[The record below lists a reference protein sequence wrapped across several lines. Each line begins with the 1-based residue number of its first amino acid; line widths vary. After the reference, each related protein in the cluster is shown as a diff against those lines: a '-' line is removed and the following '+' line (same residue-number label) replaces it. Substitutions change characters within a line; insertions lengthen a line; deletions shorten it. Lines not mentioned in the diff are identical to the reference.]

1 MKTKLASILGLALL
15 VASFTC
21 GSSFVY
27 ADAPEA
33 ASSAMQVL
41 VPDADT
47 NGAEAVDLPRMCNC
61 DEINC
66 TDAQTAEAGQLPSAV
81 SEIEPSTVEPSA
93 VEASTVEESPAPAIQ
108 SADAI
113 IVEVTET
120 VTVVVPGEGAA
131 DSEEPAVT
139 GSIPAATEAA
149 ATEAAAT
156 EPAAVVE
163 AAADASP
170 VPATEA
176 TDAVAV
182 EVVQTVTIAAPG
194 QAAGDETEP
203 AVAESTP
210 QPSAAEPA
218 LTQDAELP

>member
-1 MKTKLASILGLALL
+1 MKTKLAIVLGLAVL

-33 ASSAMQVL
+33 ASSAMQSL
-41 VPDADT
+41 VPDADA
-47 NGAEAVDLPRMCNC
+47 NGAEADKLLRMCNC
-61 DEINC
+61 DGAENNC
-66 TDAQTAEAGQLPSAV
+66 TGDAQTAEAGQPPSAV
-81 SEIEPSTVEPSA
+81 SEIEPSTVEA
-93 VEASTVEESPAPAIQ
+93 SPAPAIQ

-120 VTVVVPGEGAA
+120 VTVVVPGEDAA
-131 DSEEPAVT
+131 DREEPAVT
-139 GSIPAATEAA
+139 GSIPEP
-149 ATEAAAT
+149 AAT

-163 AAADASP
+163 AAAATEASP
-170 VPATEA
+170 APATEA

-194 QAAGDETEP
+194 QTAGDDAEP

-210 QPSAAEPA
+210 EPSATEPA
-218 LTQDAELP
+218 LTEDAKLP

>member
-1 MKTKLASILGLALL
+1 MKTKLASILGLAVL

-41 VPDADT
+41 VPDADA
-47 NGAEAVDLPRMCNC
+47 NGAEVDKLPRMCNC
-61 DEINC
+61 DENNC

-176 TDAVAV
+176 TDAVVV
-182 EVVQTVTIAAPG
+182 EVIQTVTIAAPG
-194 QAAGDETEP
+194 QTADDDAEP

-210 QPSAAEPA
+210 EPSATEPA
-218 LTQDAELP
+218 LTEDAKLP

>member
-1 MKTKLASILGLALL
+1 MKTKLASILGLAVL

-41 VPDADT
+41 VPDADA
-47 NGAEAVDLPRMCNC
+47 NGAEVDKLPRMCNC
-61 DEINC
+61 DENNC
-66 TDAQTAEAGQLPSAV
+66 TDAQTAEAGQSPSAV

-120 VTVVVPGEGAA
+120 VTVVVPGEDAA
-131 DSEEPAVT
+131 DSEEAAVT
-139 GSIPAATEAA
+139 GSIPAPA
-149 ATEAAAT
+149 ATESAAT

-170 VPATEA
+170 APATEA

-182 EVVQTVTIAAPG
+182 EVIQTVTIAAPG
-194 QAAGDETEP
+194 QPAGDDAEP

-210 QPSAAEPA
+210 EPSATEPA
-218 LTQDAELP
+218 LTEDAKLP

>member
-41 VPDADT
+41 VPDADA
-47 NGAEAVDLPRMCNC
+47 NGAEADKLPRMCNC
-61 DEINC
+61 DDNNC
-66 TDAQTAEAGQLPSAV
+66 TDAQTAEAGQSPSAV

-93 VEASTVEESPAPAIQ
+93 VEASTVEESPAPAVQ

>member
-1 MKTKLASILGLALL
+1 MKTKLAIVLGLAVL

-33 ASSAMQVL
+33 ASSAMQSL
-41 VPDADT
+41 VPDADA
-47 NGAEAVDLPRMCNC
+47 NGAEADKLLRMCNC
-61 DEINC
+61 DGAENNC
-66 TDAQTAEAGQLPSAV
+66 TGDAQTAEAAQPPSAV
-81 SEIEPSTVEPSA
+81 SETEPSTIEPSTVEA
-93 VEASTVEESPAPAIQ
+93 SPAPAIQ

-120 VTVVVPGEGAA
+120 VTVVVPGEDAA

-139 GSIPAATEAA
+139 GSIPAP
-149 ATEAAAT
+149 AAT
-156 EPAAVVE
+156 EPATVVE

-170 VPATEA
+170 APATEA

-182 EVVQTVTIAAPG
+182 EVIQTVTIAAPG
-194 QAAGDETEP
+194 QAAGDDAEP
-203 AVAESTP
+203 VVAESISE
-210 QPSAAEPA
+210 PSATEPA
-218 LTQDAELP
+218 LTEDAKLP

>member
-93 VEASTVEESPAPAIQ
+93 VEASAVEASTVEESPAPAIQ

-163 AAADASP
+163 A
-170 VPATEA
+170 
-176 TDAVAV
+176 
-182 EVVQTVTIAAPG
+182 
-194 QAAGDETEP
+194 
-203 AVAESTP
+203 
-210 QPSAAEPA
+210 
-218 LTQDAELP
+218 

>member
-170 VPATEA
+170 ASATEA

-194 QAAGDETEP
+194 QAAGDEAEP

-210 QPSAAEPA
+210 QPS
-218 LTQDAELP
+218 